1 MGNEIVHCNS
11 CGSYEIE
18 IKPHSRLGKCKSCGA
33 NVILPDLENH
43 EILALLDEAFIAR
56 TSLKFADAFNIYSFI
71 IQKCP
76 DELAAYDGILLSKY
90 GIIYEYSREK
100 DGWIATSRVYNPKSI
115 FDDLYYKYFINNC
128 HDEEEKN
135 AFIERANEIDKLQ
148 KAYAYQLKNEKD
160 YDIFI
165 SFKSKKNGKS
175 TEDALIAREL
185 YDELTDKL
193 GLRVFMSDITLKRRV
208 VEEYEPIIYKALQ
221 TSKVFILVGTSKDN
235 IESPWVKN
243 EWIRFLDRIN
253 CHEDVD
259 RKSFIPVF
267 KYMDPCD
274 MPYPGNRPVQCVDA
288 NDLLYIK
295 NVSDYISNL
304 LGIKKINDEEEKKEK
319 ERKAE
324 AQQQAQRQKEKEAND
339 TIEHWDE
346 IMKKELEEEAKK
358 VAKEAHEISEEQKE
372 SLKVQSV
379 YSEGETKK
387 SYFDKGTFISVTT
400 GILLMLIFWP
410 ACIPYWISYDKYR
423 KNHKVINEAYPKTEI
438 EKKPISKTKTI
449 VIWSAV
455 GIVVLIG
462 FIGVIIYGG
471 NTSAK
476 NQLEEYLKLIPTFTS
491 TQTSNFGLEF
501 GKEYGF
507 MPDPDGYNVYLA
519 KAFSTDTI
527 KIERWSKSSNR
538 TSKMEFEKEIGTYR
552 INDENSSFKW
562 IDVEKTSFV
571 FNFDDP
577 DVRATNNRQ
586 PGIFT
591 ININSNDE
599 NKCSNYYEEISCY
612 SFRNDDKHKYR
623 AIPLSET
630 YIKIECWATDY
641 YDETL
646 RYAYD
651 YRLLN
656 ISSNDTDFK
665 WNNNKTGFTLTCFDF
680 SNKSHWSK
688 EKLVSFELEKTACK
702 YNTVLEYLANK

>member
-1 MGNEIVHCNS
+1 MGNEVVHCNS

-56 TSLKFADAFNIYSFI
+56 TSLKFADAFTIYSFI

-100 DGWIATSRVYNPKSI
+100 DGWVATSRVYNPKSI
-115 FDDLYYKYFINNC
+115 FDDFYYKYFINNC
-128 HDEEEKN
+128 HNDEERN

-160 YDIFI
+160 YDVFI
-165 SFKSKKNGKS
+165 SFKSKINGKS

-193 GLRVFMSDITLKRRV
+193 GLRVFMSDMTLKERV
-208 VEEYEPIIYKALQ
+208 VEEYEPIIYKALH

-243 EWIRFLDRIN
+243 EWIRFLDRIS

-267 KYMDPCD
+267 KYMDPSD

-288 NDLLYIK
+288 SDLLYLK

-304 LGIKKINDEEEKKEK
+304 LGIKKSKNEEEKKERA
-319 ERKAE
+319 RKAE
-324 AQQQAQRQKEKEAND
+324 AQQQAQRQKEKEEYDKQMAA
-339 TIEHWDE
+339 
-346 IMKKELEEEAKK
+346 MKAAEERAKK
-358 VAKEAHEISEEQKE
+358 AEEEAHEISEKQKE
-372 SLKVQSV
+372 SLKIQRV
-379 YSEGETKK
+379 YSDGEIKE
-387 SYFDKGTFISVTT
+387 SYFDKGTFKSVTT
-400 GILLMLIFWP
+400 GVLLTIFFWP
-410 ACIPYWISYDKYR
+410 ACIPYWIKYDKYR
-423 KNHKVINEAYPKTEI
+423 KTHKAVSVTYSKTKK
-438 EKKPISKTKTI
+438 EKKPISKKKKI
-449 VIWSAV
+449 VICSIAV
-455 GIVVLIG
+455 IVVLIG
-462 FIGVIIYGG
+462 LTGAITNGCSINDKFQ
-471 NTSAK
+471 T
-476 NQLEEYLKLIPTFTS
+476 EEYLKLIPTFTS
-491 TQTSNFGLEF
+491 TQTSDFVLEE

-507 MPDPDGYNVYLA
+507 MPDPEGCNVYLA
-519 KAFSTDTI
+519 SAFSTDTL
-527 KIERWSKSSNR
+527 KIERWSKSL
-538 TSKMEFEKEIGTYR
+538 TTTPKMTFEKDIGIYR

-571 FNFDDP
+571 FNFTDP
-577 DVRATNNRQ
+577 DVRATKNRQ

-599 NKCSNYYEEISCY
+599 NKCSNCYEEISCY
-612 SFRNDDKHKYR
+612 SFTNDDWHKYR
-623 AIPLSET
+623 AIPLSEN
-630 YIKIECWATDY
+630 YIKIECWARTYSDG
-641 YDETL
+641 TL
-646 RYAYD
+646 LYAYD

-656 ISSNDTDFK
+656 ICSNDTDFK
-665 WNNNKTGFTLTCFDF
+665 WNSNKTGFALTCFDF
-680 SNKSHWSK
+680 SNKSYWK
-688 EKLVSFELEKTACK
+688 EEKLVLFELEKTGCK
-702 YNTVLEYLANK
+702 YNTVLEYLANR